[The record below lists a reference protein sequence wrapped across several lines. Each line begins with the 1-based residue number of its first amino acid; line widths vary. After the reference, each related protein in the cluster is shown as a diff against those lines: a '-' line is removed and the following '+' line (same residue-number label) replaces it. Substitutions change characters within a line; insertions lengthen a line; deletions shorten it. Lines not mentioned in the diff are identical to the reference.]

1 MAPTPALFR
10 CLALAAAAAAS
21 PAPPTPPATS
31 SGVGVQVQSCS
42 GSSFQRWTVA
52 PSGSNASVVTLHPA
66 SDRTSCLTSIGATV
80 FVTPCR
86 TPASSQQQQWVQ
98 LAGAG
103 GFVLQQS
110 GQRQCATVKGCCDG
124 GPLGPISCGTCNFN
138 QSRDD
143 ARRRLQP
150 ADCLLSHNATSGAIT
165 TASSELCLDAGSP
178 NALTGCALPSTKG
191 LPFCNTKLSPDARA
205 ADLTSRLTLQEQA
218 SGILAMLMVP
228 TSYANATPV
237 HDNLRQTAGV
247 ARLGIPPILYNEAM
261 HGIVALCLPSGAC
274 PTAFPEQITQSE
286 FRNGLSPPCR
296 LTPTVAAVSG
306 FLQPLAVAGGG
317 LGAGEGGSGAAQRK
331 PRRR

>member
-10 CLALAAAAAAS
+10 CLALAAGAAAS
-21 PAPPTPPATS
+21 ATQGPSGSPALPTPPG

-66 SDRTSCLTSIGATV
+66 SDRMSCLTSIGTTV
-80 FVTPCR
+80 FVTPCSP
-86 TPASSQQQQWVQ
+86 PASSQQQWVQ

-110 GQRQCATVKGCCDG
+110 GQQQCATVKGCCDG
-124 GPLGPISCGTCNFN
+124 GPLGLIPCGTCNFN

-150 ADCLLSHNATSGAIT
+150 ADCLLSHNATSGAVT

-205 ADLTSRLTLQEQA
+205 ADLTSRLTLQESA

-228 TSYANATPV
+228 TSFANATPV

-247 ARLGIPPILYNEAM
+247 ARLGIPPMRYNEAM

-286 FRNGLSPPCR
+286 FA
-296 LTPTVAAVSG
+296 TVRHH
-306 FLQPLAVAGGG
+306 AGV
-317 LGAGEGGSGAAQRK
+317 
-331 PRRR
+331 